1 MRTLGKAAVRIEEF
15 YVLNDVCLD
24 EERRI
29 VVIIAFR
36 LSTSQEHSYTS
47 LANEAIKMDNL
58 TTRLVCLWTAPIIF
72 WCVIG

>member
-47 LANEAIKMDNL
+47 LANEAIKMDN
-58 TTRLVCLWTAPIIF
+58 
-72 WCVIG
+72 